1 MTKLDYNPME
11 SKVLNEAFKSQ
22 EVKNIDEKYESLINW
37 WIHPEFAM
45 QLDKMFEG
53 ISASTIEI
61 MEQKDKIVAAN
72 NRIEDQSQ
80 LSRSTKTNLA
90 IMKSA

>member
-1 MTKLDYNPME
+1 
-11 SKVLNEAFKSQ
+11 
-22 EVKNIDEKYESLINW
+22 
-37 WIHPEFAM
+37 M